1 MDAFEFC
8 KEFGRMCKTYEYC
21 DDCPMEKWERKTN
34 LSCRDILLSD
44 EHIRERIEIVE
55 KWSKE
60 HPRKTMMQDFFE
72 KFPNA
77 PRNDMGTPRLCPSD
91 CGYEKV
97 SCCPGDVVCDSP
109 KCWNRPLEE

>member
-77 PRNDMGTPRLCPSD
+77 PKHRDGIPKCCPNA
-91 CGYEKV
+91 CGYCEDDCAKFG
-97 SCCPGDVVCDSP
+97 SKCGD
-109 KCWNRPLEE
+109 CWNRPLEE